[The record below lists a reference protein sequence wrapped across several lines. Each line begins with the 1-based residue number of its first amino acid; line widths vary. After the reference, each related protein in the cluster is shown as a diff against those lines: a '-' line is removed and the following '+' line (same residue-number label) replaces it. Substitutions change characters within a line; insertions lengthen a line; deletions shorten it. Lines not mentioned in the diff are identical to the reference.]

1 MMASW
6 NLRWGLCIALLAL
19 ACAAGAGAE
28 DDEGR
33 TPVAGEP
40 GPELSATTW
49 LNTSDESTPPETD
62 GRVVLVELWGTWC
75 GPCVRSMPRIQALWD
90 RYRDRGLV
98 VVGITREAV
107 EPVRPFVDEKGYT
120 FPIGCD
126 PTQAC
131 VRRYKPRS
139 WPSTYVIDK
148 SGTLTYAG
156 SPYGAEAAVESALGL
171 ESGPGPLLVQTLD
184 AWAKPDAEARRST
197 LERLIEKAPSAFD
210 AGAWARGLLGSESED
225 PASGD
230 ADAGPLLEQLA
241 KAWGSDDPAKRSQP
255 LEKLA
260 GGTAPFDLRRWATE
274 RYAKAFHLKKD
285 EVLAWLAS
293 KQYARV
299 LDALLDRRPSSAI
312 VKVAAKDEGLA
323 AYAGKLVDDWRTL
336 ARKALMA
343 HHYLLGEMR
352 YDPEKNDA
360 FWSDLSVSGMSTSAD
375 RKQVVG
381 VLIAGEMVGQ
391 DNASTFA
398 DRKLLLWSHGRELAA
413 GEAPRLP
420 ACEKE
425 ASKERKRIEA
435 ELERLYKKK

>member
-1 MMASW
+1 MPRLV
-6 NLRWGLCIALLAL
+6 LRWGFVVALLVL
-19 ACAAGAGAE
+19 VCTGGASAE

-33 TPVAGEP
+33 TPVVGEP

-62 GRVVLVELWGTWC
+62 GHVVLVELWGTWC
-75 GPCVRSMPRIQALWD
+75 GPCVRSMPRVQGLWD

-98 VVGITREAV
+98 VVGITREA
-107 EPVRPFVDEKGYT
+107 EADVRSFVDDKGYT

-131 VRRYKPRS
+131 VRRYKPRG

-156 SPYGAEAAVESALGL
+156 DPYGAEAAVESALGL
-171 ESGPGPLLVQTLD
+171 ESGPGPVLVQTLD
-184 AWAKPDAEARRST
+184 AWAKPDEAARRST
-197 LERLIEKAPSAFD
+197 LERLIEKAPCAFD
-210 AGAWARGLLGSESED
+210 AGAWAQELVGAPSEEP
-225 PASGD
+225 PAGQL
-230 ADAGPLLEQLA
+230 DAGPLLEQLA
-241 KAWGSDDPAKRSQP
+241 KTWGAADPAKRSQI

-260 GGTAPFDLRRWATE
+260 GGTAPFDLRSWAVE
-274 RYAKAFHLKKD
+274 RYAKAFPLKKD
-285 EVLAWLAS
+285 EVQGWLAS

-299 LDALLDRRPSSAI
+299 LDALLDRRPSSSV
-312 VKVAAKDEGLA
+312 VKAAAKDEGLA

-352 YDPEKNDA
+352 YDPEKNDE
-360 FWSDLSVSGMSTSAD
+360 FWRDLSVSGMSTSAD
-375 RKQVVG
+375 RKQIVG
-381 VLIAGEMVGQ
+381 VLIAGERVNQ
-391 DNASTFA
+391 DNASSFA
-398 DRKLLLWSHGRELAA
+398 DRKLLLWSLGRELAA
-413 GEAPRLP
+413 GETPRLP

-435 ELERLYKKK
+435 ELERTYKKK